1 MEKRAGVGEKS
12 QRWSQN
18 EAADGIRSGH
28 GGRWLFEFSASRA
41 FLTSSDARCSC
52 RRFNRAQRG
61 LLSRAWAGE
70 LSPPLMMCVNP
81 RRPVRELLGR
91 RGLRQSAT
99 VCRATRLIDALS
111 SAQLHCHQTGY
122 RRAASVPITM
132 FSSPLSR
139 RRLLLCLKH
148 RLLAEAPRAHT
159 FFPIPDPTLVPPSLR
174 PQPCLPSAAAN
185 ATTISRPIAPAT
197 YNEHFVPGE
206 LHI

>member
-111 SAQLHCHQTGY
+111 SALP
-122 RRAASVPITM
+122 SNW
-132 FSSPLSR
+132 
-139 RRLLLCLKH
+139 
-148 RLLAEAPRAHT
+148 
-159 FFPIPDPTLVPPSLR
+159 VPPSGKR
-174 PQPCLPSAAAN
+174 PNNHVLVSSLPAASI
-185 ATTISRPIAPAT
+185 TLS
-197 YNEHFVPGE
+197 
-206 LHI
+206 